1 MTPTQPNCGRSA
13 TELKKRSHPWQTTT
27 RNQRCPALIPPS
39 SAWTAAV
46 HGREGV
52 PPITE
57 RGDSGFVTAAVLDPF
72 GNILGVMYN
81 PHYLEILRA
90 REEV

>member
-1 MTPTQPNCGRSA
+1 MTPTQQY
-13 TELKKRSHPWQTTT
+13 L
-27 RNQRCPALIPPS
+27 
-39 SAWTAAV
+39 
-46 HGREGV
+46 
-52 PPITE
+52 PITE
-57 RGDSGFVTAAVLDPF
+57 RGDSGFVTAAILDPF